1 MIDGV
6 NKLSK
11 DIMQDIIGNKGTLN
25 DISKWHGASLNQ
37 VNKLSRLVKFHKVCR
52 ESLEVDLFEKLQ
64 GLGVKALVLS
74 KLADDIPGLSEI
86 LEVIDVNIKRDELAV
101 YPKALLEKRNTI
113 REKETEAK
121 VYIYQL
127 EQNEAYVN
135 NRIKELN
142 ELKKASDKA
151 LKEFEDMSDKGKEF
165 IMEHLGIFNSRYILK
180 KRLDIAW
187 QQNLKKKGIIIYDKT
202 NYVNYIGDLETLKK
216 DIERRI
222 KNNNYMEYDYRRKDE
237 WYYKY
242 PAIPDY
248 KYGDKVVED
257 ISSSIKAIKSELE
270 EFKKQKKDIYKQ
282 IKELKKISSTNYMQQ
297 AIISNTLSSKE
308 LINHTK
314 LQNIGMRYLYKDG
327 FVAVT
332 EISKDR
338 YRFDVIGYDPNDKVI
353 IIEAKASIMDFKRDE
368 KLINYKK
375 FCNKIYVIVDCET
388 YSKVDNNLYYKLKE
402 EGIGIISV
410 NGEDNIKIH
419 LESNE
424 WTLEDEIIKGI
435 KFDIVRKLSEK
446 YIYSLK

>member
-1 MIDGV
+1 M
-6 NKLSK
+6 
-11 DIMQDIIGNKGTLN
+11 
-25 DISKWHGASLNQ
+25 
-37 VNKLSRLVKFHKVCR
+37 
-52 ESLEVDLFEKLQ
+52 LFR
-64 GLGVKALVLS
+64 S
-74 KLADDIPGLSEI
+74 
-86 LEVIDVNIKRDELAV
+86 
-101 YPKALLEKRNTI
+101 
-113 REKETEAK
+113 EKETEAK

-127 EQNEAYVN
+127 EQNESYVN
-135 NRIKELN
+135 NRIKELK
-142 ELKKASDKA
+142 ELKKASDNA
-151 LKEFEDMSDKGKEF
+151 LKEFQDMSDKGKEF
-165 IMEHLGIFNSRYILK
+165 IMEHLGIFNGRYILK

-187 QQNLKKKGIIIYDKT
+187 QQNLKKKGIIIYDNT
-202 NYVNYIGDLETLKK
+202 NYVNYIDDLETLKK

-222 KNNNYMEYDYRRKDE
+222 KNNNYMEYDYRRKEE

-242 PAIPDY
+242 PANPDY

-257 ISSSIKAIKSELE
+257 ISRSIKAIKSELE
-270 EFKKQKKDIYKQ
+270 EFKKQKKDIDKQ

-368 KLINYKK
+368 KLINYKR
-375 FCNKIYVIVDCET
+375 FCNKMYVIVDCET
-388 YSKVDNNLYYKLKE
+388 YTKVDNNLYYKLKE

-410 NGEDNIKIH
+410 NDEDNIKIH

-424 WTLEDEIIKGI
+424 WTLEDEIIEGI